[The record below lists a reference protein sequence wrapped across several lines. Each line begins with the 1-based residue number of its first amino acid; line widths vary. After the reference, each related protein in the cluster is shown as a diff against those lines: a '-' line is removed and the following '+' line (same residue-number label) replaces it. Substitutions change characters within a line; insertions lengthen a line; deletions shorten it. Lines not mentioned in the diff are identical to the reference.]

1 MGLMPFLLN
10 IQNLSDEILKKVA
23 LSQKEVVII
32 PIVLSKQ
39 LMLFCIWKTYNV
51 IHGKIPMEIF

>member
-1 MGLMPFLLN
+1 M
-10 IQNLSDEILKKVA
+10 
-23 LSQKEVVII
+23 SQKEVAII

-39 LMLFCIWKTYNV
+39 LVLFCIWKTYNV